1 MRTKYFSLCIFQ
13 KHINIEDWIVTM
25 YQHILVNGV
34 VKIVQWNN
42 YIISVV
48 RVKNISIVI
57 HILNK
62 NLSVCVPECVTHK
75 VVYQKK
81 IRQAFGKTR

>member
-1 MRTKYFSLCIFQ
+1 
-13 KHINIEDWIVTM
+13 M

-81 IRQAFGKTR
+81 KKDKHLEKPGKRFLAKRAY